1 MRLVRDRVELPD
13 GDFVVLDWAALGG
26 GAESGTEDSLP
37 LVLVLHGLEGSAQS
51 KYALETY
58 RQLAARGVASVGLN
72 FRSCGG
78 ELNRLPR
85 LYHSGDTGD
94 VRFIVDLLRQRF
106 PHRPLGAIGF
116 SLGGNVLLKY
126 LGEEGRSGPGGLA
139 GLSAAAAIS
148 VPYDLSAG
156 ADSLEVG
163 FARIYVWRLL
173 RSLKAKLRAKA
184 GQVRG
189 LLDLERAMESRTFR
203 EFDDAAT
210 APLHGFQ
217 DVDDYYRRS
226 SSRQYLHAIDVPT
239 RLIHAADDPF
249 LPAAAMPL
257 REVRENATLEAAFTA
272 RGGHVGFVTGHP
284 WARRYWAE
292 AMAADFVAR
301 RLRDGTVSGASSAF
315 GTAR

>member
-189 LLDLERAMESRTFR
+189 LLDLERAMEPKPFSVRSESMKSASADSTERMKILSRRRRKYSNSLCPGLPTPPSIKGTNAPSAR
-203 EFDDAAT
+203 NQKQIGPPDWLMYSSPEGHLIIRPNPLWSKSLTDGGRVSAT
-210 APLHGFQ
+210 SWTAV
-217 DVDDYYRRS
+217 DVS
-226 SSRQYLHAIDVPT
+226 SDVSLAG
-239 RLIHAADDPF
+239 RL
-249 LPAAAMPL
+249 
-257 REVRENATLEAAFTA
+257 
-272 RGGHVGFVTGHP
+272 
-284 WARRYWAE
+284 
-292 AMAADFVAR
+292 
-301 RLRDGTVSGASSAF
+301 GALV
-315 GTAR
+315 